1 MSYLK
6 RFFHFSSI
14 ALAFMLAIFSFSS
27 PAAEVDS
34 SNPYQLIHAVADKTF
49 QRLKAEQ
56 PKIQADPNY
65 LKTIVD
71 EEMMPY
77 VNYQYA
83 ALKLLGPNLRGADKK
98 QVAEF
103 IDEFRAYLITNYAQV
118 LTQYTDQTI
127 QFAPEK
133 NIAADTR
140 IVSIPLEIVDNQ
152 RPNIK
157 LEFTLLKNNKTGEW
171 KAYDMVAEGISLLS
185 SKQSEWNSKI
195 RQEGIPAV
203 SQELAQLA
211 KKDIVFEG
219 KK

>member
-1 MSYLK
+1 MVISKLASYCKSVTLLMML
-6 RFFHFSSI
+6 F
-14 ALAFMLAIFSFSS
+14 AMAFNVNAAAI
-27 PAAEVDS
+27 DS

-56 PKIQADPNY
+56 PKVQADPNY

-77 VNYQYA
+77 VNYQYT

-98 QVAEF
+98 EVGEF

-127 QFAPEK
+127 QYSPEK

-140 IVSIPLEIVDNQ
+140 IVSVPVEIVDNK

-157 LEFTLLKNNKTGEW
+157 LEFTLLKNNNTGEW

-185 SKQSEWNSKI
+185 SKQSEWNGKI
-195 RQEGIPAV
+195 RQQGIPAV
-203 SQELAQLA
+203 TKELRELAS
-211 KKDIVFEG
+211 KDIVFEG

>member
-1 MSYLK
+1 MFGIK
-6 RFFHFSSI
+6 KFFVVLTLLTVSLGI
-14 ALAFMLAIFSFSS
+14 NAK
-27 PAAEVDS
+27 EVDS
-34 SNPYQLIHAVADKTF
+34 SNPYTLIHEVADQTF

-56 PKIQADPNY
+56 PKIQSQPNY
-65 LKTIVD
+65 LKTVVD
-71 EEMMPY
+71 QELMPY
-77 VNYQYA
+77 VNYQYT

-103 IDEFRAYLITNYAQV
+103 IEEFRAYLITSYAQV
-118 LTQYTDQTI
+118 LTQYTDQSI
-127 QFAPEK
+127 QFSPQK
-133 NIAADTR
+133 PIAETTR
-140 IVSIPLEIVDNQ
+140 IVSIPIEVVDGS

-195 RQEGIPAV
+195 RQDGIPAV
-203 SQELAQLA
+203 TKELRDLA